1 MESTRKSTSL
11 SKFPFRPSPR
21 PVTASIPSPSST
33 NSSGLRSSG
42 ESFPFV
48 GFTELTRFS
57 RNPDGHVSEL
67 RCALPIHILARS
79 LTEEAALA
87 SSGSRNLL
95 FGESGVLAHTDVPQV
110 DLPSYQDHVMDRV
123 ANAETASYFSLA
135 AGFTATPRSGR
146 SMPGT
151 PGFGTPFSSPPH
163 SRPASPTGRNS
174 ATHFGLQSR
183 PSLSIGRHSGD
194 VSPGT
199 PTSPAND
206 DEQDHR
212 NWIDS
217 ELMGT
222 LLISPPGS
230 TPNSRPAS
238 VAGSRA
244 SSRPASPDHS
254 PHHSNDHSQDHSP
267 AGSLVAPS
275 APFHE
280 PPPLAS
286 RQSSSGA
293 SFFHLHMPK
302 PLRPLTAFGR
312 TASASAVPSS
322 SNPHSSSRHP
332 TPSALSHALAAAA
345 AEGQYARN
353 HSTDPNTI
361 HTHSAMSNSPN
372 DVLSASASLSS
383 SPVTSFSPLTSF
395 LPLLPLVATTLPS
408 SPATQSPVG
417 PPEESEVDFL
427 NQVPSYDVARRG
439 FLGGGVTP
447 LSTLPPEF

>member
-1 MESTRKSTSL
+1 MTDD
-11 SKFPFRPSPR
+11 FSPC
-21 PVTASIPSPSST
+21 
-33 NSSGLRSSG
+33 
-42 ESFPFV
+42 
-48 GFTELTRFS
+48 

-79 LTEEAALA
+79 LAEEASLA

-135 AGFTATPRSGR
+135 AGFTATAWSSRSA
-146 SMPGT
+146 PGT

-163 SRPASPTGRNS
+163 SRPASPTGRHS
-174 ATHFGLQSR
+174 APFGLSSR
-183 PSLSIGRHSGD
+183 PSLSISGRHSGD

-199 PTSPAND
+199 PTSPVND

-222 LLISPPGS
+222 LHISPPGS
-230 TPNSRPAS
+230 TPNSRPGS
-238 VAGSRA
+238 VAGSRP

-254 PHHSNDHSQDHSP
+254 PHHSQEHSQEHSP
-267 AGSLVAPS
+267 AGSLPASS
-275 APFHE
+275 APFHD

-286 RQSSSGA
+286 RQSSSGS

-302 PLRPLTAFGR
+302 PLRPLTAFSR
-312 TASASAVPSS
+312 TASASAVPSLS
-322 SNPHSSSRHP
+322 HPHSSSRHP
-332 TPSALSHALAAAA
+332 TPSALSHALAAHAA
-345 AEGQYARN
+345 KGQYARN
-353 HSTDPNTI
+353 HSTDANAI

-383 SPVTSFSPLTSF
+383 SPGTSFSPLTAF
-395 LPLLPLVATTLPS
+395 PPLLPLVASTTA
-408 SPATQSPVG
+408 PAAKTPT
-417 PPEESEVDFL
+417 PPQDGVDVDYL
-427 NQVPSYDVARRG
+427 SQVPSYDVARRG